1 MKKIYLGLLISLFS
15 TAVHAQDVHLN
26 WARSS
31 GGTSQDWGW
40 AITTDASGN
49 VYVTGGYR
57 DTVDFDP
64 DTTIFNLSSNGG
76 MDIFI
81 QKLDAAGNFIW
92 AKSIG
97 GGSNDQGF
105 SITTDI
111 SGNVLITGYF
121 QDTADFD
128 PGASIFYLTSN
139 GNQDIFILKLDASGN
154 FIWAKS
160 IGGIL
165 ADVSLSITTDASSN
179 VYITGHYEDTADF
192 DPGAATINLTSNGD
206 YDIFIQKLDGT
217 GNFIWAKSVGGTLGE
232 VGYDITA
239 DALDN
244 VLITGYYWLTVD
256 FDPSGTTF
264 NLTTNGLVDVFIQK
278 LDAGGNF
285 VWAKSMGGTSS
296 EVGLSI
302 TTSASGDVYATGRFL
317 AKADFDPGAATFDL
331 IPNGASDIFIVKL
344 DTAGDFIWAKSMGG
358 TAAEEGRSILTD
370 DSGNVLITGWYQST
384 VDFDPSATVFN
395 LSSSGLL
402 DVFVQKLDS
411 NGNFIWAKSMGGTSD
426 DRGYSIA
433 TDTGDIVYIT
443 GTFRDTADFD
453 SGASSFDLISNGVW
467 DVFILKLSE
476 LIVGIEENTLADNV
490 FLYPNPTQG
499 LVNID
504 LGNLQDVS
512 IKVLNVSGQLVYH
525 EERINN
531 SIHQFELNE
540 PAGIYFVEISS
551 AGGRQQYKLVKELE

>member
-358 TAAEEGRSILTD
+358 TAAEEGRSIITD